1 MAKRTAQKRS
11 RIGSTNR
18 LLIEAR
24 LNKGWTPNDL
34 ARVAKVSGN
43 TVRAAEAGFYVDPRS
58 QFALATAVGQ
68 PVLDVFP
75 IERQKEYA

>member
-1 MAKRTAQKRS
+1 M
-11 RIGSTNR
+11 
-18 LLIEAR
+18 IEAR

-34 ARVAKVSGN
+34 ARIAKVSGN

-58 QFALATAVGQ
+58 QFALATAVGKA
-68 PVLDVFP
+68 VLDVFP